1 MGNPKTEDPSR
12 IGQRRPKH
20 LTPPPPQ
27 SGEGAV
33 SEAFAGE
40 GLVTRAG
47 LAAALKVSVRTVD
60 RMLAAGEIK
69 PVRMRGWSVRFCLRE
84 VLEALRSGN
93 RKWGRAADLERLKAE
108 TLRAEIRGTQRPERT
123 QAT

>member
-1 MGNPKTEDPSR
+1 MANQKAENRMQKATRWEH
-12 IGQRRPKH
+12 IT
-20 LTPPPPQ
+20 LPPPQ
-27 SGEGAV
+27 SGEGAC
-33 SEAFAGE
+33 SEAAAGE

-69 PVRMRGWSVRFCLRE
+69 PVRMRGWSVRFSLRE
-84 VLEALRSGN
+84 VLEALRSGG
-93 RKWGRAADLERLKAE
+93 RKWGRAADLGMLKAE